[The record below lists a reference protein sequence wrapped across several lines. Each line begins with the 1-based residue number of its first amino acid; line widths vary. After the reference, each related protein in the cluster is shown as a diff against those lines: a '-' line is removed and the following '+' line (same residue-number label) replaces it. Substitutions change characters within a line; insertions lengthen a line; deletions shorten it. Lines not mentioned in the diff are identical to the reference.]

1 MEQNG
6 TTSPTQWEKVPFWE
20 PESSAASVSPST
32 QTTPCVRRPAVAACA
47 VGITPRR
54 GEALVVCLW
63 CSGRGRSCCCCWI
76 RSLALEGLPAALLP
90 LTASPSEPHRLMSAR
105 FNESFSILI
114 LFFFLV
120 YLLIYGQRSI
130 PFSLYYS
137 VKHLN
142 LSILL
147 GFIPLKLKLW
157 GSGGWRCCSEGREVH
172 LKEKGMLPHLFFR
185 FTLPLLKKNEQQ
197 PPSLTF
203 FLFQYFLGVCIYNIF
218 LKD

>member
-6 TTSPTQWEKVPFWE
+6 TTSPTQWEKYLFGNQ
-20 PESSAASVSPST
+20 SPLLPVFLL
-32 QTTPCVRRPAVAACA
+32 QHKP
-47 VGITPRR
+47 PRAFGDLQWLLCR
-54 GEALVVCLW
+54 WHHSQER
-63 CSGRGRSCCCCWI
+63 RGRSWCDCGARGGDGAAAAAAEL

-90 LTASPSEPHRLMSAR
+90 LTASPSQPQRLMSAH

-120 YLLIYGQRSI
+120 YLLICGQRSI

-147 GFIPLKLKLW
+147 GFIPLKFKVW
-157 GSGGWRCCSEGREVH
+157 GSGSWRCYSEGREVY
-172 LKEKGMLPHLFFR
+172 LKEKGMLPHLFSR
-185 FTLPLLKKNEQQ
+185 FNLPLL
-197 PPSLTF
+197 
-203 FLFQYFLGVCIYNIF
+203 
-218 LKD
+218 